1 MARAFESSN
10 GGVADH
16 EREIECLR
24 TELGR
29 AYRGAR
35 FFSQGGLEDERLIL
49 PRAHW
54 PQADCAVS
62 VGNASCNNLGTAH
75 AQRHP

>member
-1 MARAFESSN
+1 MVV
-10 GGVADH
+10 VADR

-24 TELGR
+24 TKLGR

-54 PQADCAVS
+54 PQRE
-62 VGNASCNNLGTAH
+62 L
-75 AQRHP
+75 Q